1 MEAEM
6 KSDLAELKVRL
17 ANAESERDT
26 WRTAGRQESYL
37 AACSMADA
45 LEMQI
50 EQLER
55 AARSASMQSATKTST
70 AAPAGSPDPRAREA
84 AELCIGFDGRSFA
97 YRGYR
102 YDRFTDAV
110 DYARLDRA
118 RDFNEPG
125 ADNTA
130 PLELA
135 MLPNEA
141 DQNLM
146 RALDISFADGAF
158 HWREYR
164 YDRLT
169 DAVAYARRDER
180 AKYI

>member
-1 MEAEM
+1 METEM
-6 KSDLAELKVRL
+6 KSALAELNARL
-17 ANAESERDT
+17 AKAESERDT
-26 WRTAGRQESYL
+26 WRAAGRQENYL

-50 EQLER
+50 QQLQR
-55 AARSASMQSATKTST
+55 AARYAAVQSTTTAST
-70 AAPAGSPDPRAREA
+70 AAPADSPDPRAREA
-84 AELCIGFDGRSFA
+84 AEFCVSSKGGRFY

-102 YDRFTDAV
+102 YDRFADAV
-110 DYARLDRA
+110 NYARLDRA
-118 RDFNEPG
+118 RGFNEPG

-135 MLPNEA
+135 MLPNET

-146 RALDISFADGAF
+146 RALGISFADGVF

-180 AKYI
+180 FE